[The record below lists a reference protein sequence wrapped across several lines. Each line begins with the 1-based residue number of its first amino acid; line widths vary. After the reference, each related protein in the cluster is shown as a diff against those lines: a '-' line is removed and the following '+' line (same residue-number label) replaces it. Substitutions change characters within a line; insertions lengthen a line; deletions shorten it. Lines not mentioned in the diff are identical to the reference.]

1 MTLWLILTIM
11 TSAAAVW
18 LSVPLVRRF
27 DRSQPESAG
36 DVAVY
41 LDQLQEVERE
51 LREGLIDNTH
61 AETARVEIKRRILA
75 TDRSPRAAMP
85 KLSAHQRNFALICV
99 TGIVALGSVGL
110 YAVTGN
116 PDLASTRSPPYPS
129 LRAGESQRDFAA
141 FPDSSSLKSYSAA
154 EQMRLFES
162 ERPQAGLPT
171 VEEMI
176 QRLAARLSRNPKD
189 TEGWRTLGW
198 SYLNLGR
205 FPEAAEAYARA
216 IELNPNSAELR
227 GGRLEALVGAADG
240 IVTSEAKIAIEDT
253 LKLDPKNIRA
263 RFFMGLAKKQEGDGA
278 LALAEWTQLLKD
290 ADSDESWA
298 PDLKD
303 RISELKREMGVAG
316 GAPADGP
323 KPVIAGGSG
332 GALRAQEGPQMPRA
346 VEKGPRP
353 ADVQAAEAMAP
364 ADRSL
369 MIRGMVD
376 GLANR
381 LEQSPRDAE
390 GWIKLVRS
398 RMVLG
403 ERELAKQA
411 LAGGLKA
418 FADDAQ
424 ERDRIA
430 AAAQQLGLD
439 PPRASPEPFLR

>member
-27 DRSQPESAG
+27 DRPPAESAG
-36 DVAVY
+36 DIEIY
-41 LDQLQEVERE
+41 RDQLQEIERE
-51 LREGLIDNTH
+51 WREGLIDDTQ
-61 AETARVEIKRRILA
+61 AETARVEIKRRILT
-75 TDRSPRAAMP
+75 TDRSAPRAVMP
-85 KLSAHQRNFALICV
+85 KLSAHERNFALICV
-99 TGIVALGSVGL
+99 TGIVVLGSVGL

-116 PDLASTRSPPYPS
+116 PDLALTRPPPSPRPH
-129 LRAGESQRDFAA
+129 AGEPQRGS
-141 FPDSSSLKSYSAA
+141 DSSSLSGFAAA
-154 EQMRLFES
+154 EQIGAFES
-162 ERPQAGLPT
+162 ERAQTGLPT

-176 QRLAARLSRNPKD
+176 QRLAARLLRNPKD

-198 SYLNLGR
+198 SYLNIGR

-216 IELNPNSAELR
+216 IELDPNSTEFR
-227 GGRLEALVGAADG
+227 GGRIEALVGSADG
-240 IVTSEAKIAIEDT
+240 IVTSEAKTAIEDT
-253 LKLDPKNIRA
+253 LKLDPKNVRA
-263 RFFMGLAKKQEGDGA
+263 RFFMGLAEKQSGDKA
-278 LALAEWTQLLKD
+278 LALAEWTELLKD
-290 ADSDESWA
+290 ANPDESWV
-298 PDLKD
+298 PDLKN
-303 RISELKREMGVAG
+303 RISELKREMGVDG

-323 KPVIAGGSG
+323 KPVIAQGLGGT
-332 GALRAQEGPQMPRA
+332 LRAQEGPQTPRA
-346 VEKGPRP
+346 VERGPSP
-353 ADVQAAEAMAP
+353 QDVQTAEAMAP

-390 GWIKLVRS
+390 GWIKLIQS

-411 LAGGLKA
+411 LARGLKA
-418 FADDAQ
+418 FADDAP

-439 PPRASPEPFLR
+439 PPRASSEPFWR